1 MSPSMHPSPM
11 PYLAAQVAGAEY
23 GVDLAGLEQLL
34 ELLGQVA
41 GPVRDVQ
48 VADAQDK
55 HCGRERSGRG
65 DVPSYQ
71 LGPSTLPV

>member
-1 MSPSMHPSPM
+1 MHAAMHQPFRALFPTT
-11 PYLAAQVAGAEY
+11 YLAAQVARAEY

-48 VADAQDK
+48 VADAQDE
-55 HCGRERSGRG
+55 HRGRER
-65 DVPSYQ
+65 
-71 LGPSTLPV
+71 

>member
-11 PYLAAQVAGAEY
+11 PYLAAQVAGAEN

-55 HCGRERSGRG
+55 HSGREIRAR
-65 DVPSYQ
+65 
-71 LGPSTLPV
+71 